1 MHCMDFGMFFSKLD
15 STRFALAISLG
26 FVFVCNFC
34 DNLQGQETRDFFRKV
49 IDARKAIA
57 SVEFEASVYRRKFVH
72 PSQESKEL
80 EGGRFEY
87 VFHWSLGDSRVDCI
101 EIRPLALEKET
112 AFRYSK
118 KDGSLRVFDDD
129 KVDVLVT
136 ELLGPQIAVAE
147 NFTVE
152 RLSIDPRYIGF
163 WPAMFEE
170 LRSFSLKEITSLTE
184 PDHGLQFPWTVEET
198 RAGKSILFHASDP
211 DSDLNWDFE
220 FSQKWSVPVR
230 VTLRGFS
237 GKYVVDELVTEWEG
251 VDGIAFPVKATFV
264 KTENGIEKIVEEWMF
279 RPTTMNV
286 PLDANLHSWESLRL
300 KEDAV
305 VMQLSPTV
313 KRYSQWRQGKFV
325 EWVPTPLMEKVG
337 VPPSSR
343 RFAVVVFGLILLI
356 AGIGIAFRVLAVSR
370 K

>member
-1 MHCMDFGMFFSKLD
+1 MHCMDCGIPFSKLD
-15 STRFALAISLG
+15 STRFTLAIGLG
-26 FVFVCNFC
+26 FLFFCNFC
-34 DNLQGQETRDFFRKV
+34 DNLQGQDTLDLFRKA

-57 SVEFEASVYRRKFVH
+57 SVEFEASVYRRKLVH
-72 PSQESKEL
+72 PSEESKEL

-87 VFHWSLGDSRVDCI
+87 VFHWSLGDSRVDCM
-101 EIRPLALEKET
+101 ESRPLALEKET

-136 ELLGPQIAVAE
+136 ELLGPQIATGAS
-147 NFTVE
+147 FTVE

-170 LRSFSLKEITSLTE
+170 LRSFSLKEITSLTD
-184 PDHGLQFPWTVEET
+184 PDHGLRFPWTVEKT
-198 RAGKSILFHASDP
+198 HGGDSILLHASDP

-220 FSQKWSVPVR
+220 LSQKWSVPVR

-237 GKYVVDELVTEWEG
+237 GKDVVDDLVTEWVG

-305 VMQLSPTV
+305 VMQLSSMG
-313 KRYSQWRQGKFV
+313 KRYSQWQRGKFV
-325 EWVPTPLMEKVG
+325 EWVPIPLMDKVG
-337 VPPSSR
+337 APPSSR
-343 RFAVVVFGLILLI
+343 RLTLVVFGVVLLI
-356 AGIGIAFRVLAVSR
+356 AGIVIAFRVLAVSR